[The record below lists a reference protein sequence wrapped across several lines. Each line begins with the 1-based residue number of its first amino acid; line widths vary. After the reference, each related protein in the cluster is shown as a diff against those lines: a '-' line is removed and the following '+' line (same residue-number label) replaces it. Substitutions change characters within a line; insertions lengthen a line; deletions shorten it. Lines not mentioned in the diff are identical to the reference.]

1 MRTSIT
7 PSKVLSM
14 APVTFVTSS
23 DQETIRLGRRL
34 GNVLSKGD
42 VVGLAGEL
50 GSGKTWFAKGL
61 ALGLGIGTDMVV
73 TSPSFTLVNEYEGEH
88 PFYHMDLYRLDSLSD
103 VQSIGLEEYLN
114 DESIVAIEWADRWP
128 EILPEGAVTV
138 KLVIID
144 DHRREIT
151 FSGQHPRALEIIRR
165 FEQDKV

>member
-1 MRTSIT
+1 
-7 PSKVLSM
+7 M
-14 APVTFVTSS
+14 APVTFVTLS

-34 GNVLSKGD
+34 GKVLSKGD
-42 VVGLAGEL
+42 VVGLTGKL
-50 GSGKTWFAKGL
+50 GSGKTWFTKGL
-61 ALGLGIGTDMVV
+61 ALGLGISSNSLI
-73 TSPSFTLVNEYEGEH
+73 TSPSFILVNEYEGEY

-114 DESIVAIEWADRWP
+114 EESIVAIEWADRWP
-128 EILPEGAVTV
+128 EILPEGTVIV

-165 FEQDKV
+165 FEQDKD

>member
-1 MRTSIT
+1 
-7 PSKVLSM
+7 M
-14 APVTFVTSS
+14 APVTFVTVS
-23 DQETIRLGRRL
+23 DQETIRLGRRF
-34 GNVLSKGD
+34 GRVLSKGD

-61 ALGLGIGTDMVV
+61 ALGLGISSDMVV
-73 TSPSFTLVNEYEGEH
+73 TSPSFTLVNEYEGEY
-88 PFYHMDLYRLDSLSD
+88 PFYHMDLYRLDGLSD

-114 DESIVAIEWADRWP
+114 GENIVAIEWADRWP

-138 KLVIID
+138 KMAIID

-165 FEQDKV
+165 FEQDKD